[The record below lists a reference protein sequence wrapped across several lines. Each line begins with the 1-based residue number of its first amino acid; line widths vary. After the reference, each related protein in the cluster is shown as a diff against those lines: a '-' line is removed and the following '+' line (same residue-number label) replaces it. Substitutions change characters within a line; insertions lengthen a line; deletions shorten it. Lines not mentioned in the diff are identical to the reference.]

1 MQKIRLPYFLWFFF
15 GGCLIILFLN
25 FCTSSPKNSQNQ
37 TDSSNYFWN
46 LHDTVN
52 YVGMSTCMTCHENVH
67 STFIHTGM
75 GQSFDSAS
83 QQKSKGNFQNFKT
96 VPNTSFRYTVYDKNR
111 NLYYYPFWNNDSLF
125 IEEFRVE
132 NSKKT
137 HQRKEYISYIIGSGQ
152 HTNSHFWKD
161 GPFLHQAPLT
171 FYTQKGIWDLPP
183 GFEAVNTSFERKID
197 MECMSCHNGMPEVN
211 SQSINMFNKI
221 PKGIDCERCHGPGE
235 LHVNLKRQGII
246 VDTSKEADRSIV
258 NPKRLPYS
266 RQVDICQRCHLQG
279 NNVLKPG
286 KLFSDF
292 RPGMK
297 LSDVF
302 EVYMPK
308 YENND
313 YFVMAGHSDRFQ
325 KSACFIASNPK
336 NKLESYN
343 AKINFTCINC
353 HNPHVSV
360 KATQKQVFNQT
371 CVGCH
376 QEESKK
382 SNLHQCKLPIQK
394 QIHENGCVGCHMPAS
409 GAEDIPHVMVHD
421 HKIQRPKNS
430 GSMTGSSG
438 LLTST
443 MNPAITSG
451 TIGKSRT
458 SSNFNSNSTTTAG
471 KSRTSSNFNSN
482 STTTAGKSRTSSNFN
497 SNSTTTAGKSR
508 TSSNTS
514 PESKN
519 STEMSKG
526 KLLGLY
532 CVNNPSPNQLSE
544 ISAYLSYFEK
554 FDPQPLYLQKAEQ
567 LIQTADFDEHV
578 VGNLSGDIIKL
589 EKQIHLY
596 FLKQM
601 YSNVIQLDGIEELT
615 EESNQKSVDV
625 WTYYRLA
632 KSFDYS
638 KKLGEALEY
647 YQLTYQKM
655 PLNLDFGAEYAN
667 ALIRAK
673 RLSEAKSILAKQM
686 NMAKRHSLTWLN
698 LGSVYYLEGNLA
710 QAKRHFEQVIV
721 LNPDNKTAHLYL
733 SELYTKVGESEKSAY
748 HLRLSK

>member
-1 MQKIRLPYFLWFFF
+1 MQKKIKLHYLVLFFF
-15 GGCLIILFLN
+15 VGCVSIVSLN
-25 FCTSSPKNSQNQ
+25 FCTTSP
-37 TDSSNYFWN
+37 SSNTNNRDTPEYFWN

-67 STFIHTGM
+67 STFVHTGM
-75 GQSFDSAS
+75 GQSFDSATRL
-83 QQKSKGNFQNFKT
+83 KSKGSFQQFKT
-96 VPNTSFRYTVYDKNR
+96 IPNTSFRYTVYDKNR
-111 NLYYYPFWNNDSLF
+111 NLYYYPFWSNDSLF

-132 NSKKT
+132 NLIKT

-161 GPFLHQAPLT
+161 GPYLHQAPLT
-171 FYTQKGIWDLPP
+171 YYTQKGIWDLPP

-211 SQSINMFNKI
+211 PQSINIFNEI

-235 LHVNLKRQGII
+235 LHVNLKRQGIL

-325 KSACFIASNPK
+325 QSACFIASNPK
-336 NKLESYN
+336 NQLESYN

-376 QEESKK
+376 QDQSKK
-382 SNLHQCKLPIQK
+382 SKLHQCKLPANK

-421 HKIQRPKNS
+421 HKIQRPKKLN
-430 GSMTGSSG
+430 
-438 LLTST
+438 LLNTPS
-443 MNPAITSG
+443 ISG
-451 TIGKSRT
+451 TGNSILSGNSSPQTVLKNKSSRT
-458 SSNFNSNSTTTAG
+458 SRVNGKANLTVSNS
-471 KSRTSSNFNSN
+471 S
-482 STTTAGKSRTSSNFN
+482 
-497 SNSTTTAGKSR
+497 
-508 TSSNTS
+508 
-514 PESKN
+514 ESKEIGEVN
-519 STEMSKG
+519 KG

-554 FDPQPLYLQKAEQ
+554 FDPQPFYLQKAEQ
-567 LIQTADFDEHV
+567 LINTTEFDDPNFGILNADV
-578 VGNLSGDIIKL
+578 VKL

-596 FLKQM
+596 FLKRM
-601 YSNVIQLDGIEELT
+601 YSNVIQLEGLEELT

-638 KKLGEALEY
+638 KKLTVALEY
-647 YQLTYQKM
+647 YRLAYQKM

-667 ALIRAK
+667 ALIRVK
-673 RLSEAKSILAKQM
+673 RISEAKSILNKQL
-686 NMAKRHSLTWLN
+686 NSAKRHALTWLN

-710 QAKRHFEQVIV
+710 QAKRHFEQVIW
-721 LNPDNKTAHLYL
+721 LTPDNKTAHLYL
-733 SELYTKVGESEKSAY
+733 SELYGKVGETEKSVY

>member
-15 GGCLIILFLN
+15 GGCLIVIFLN
-25 FCTSSPKNSQNQ
+25 FCTSSQKTGQNQ
-37 TDSSNYFWN
+37 LDSSDYFWN

-75 GQSFDSAS
+75 GQSFDSATH
-83 QQKSKGNFQNFKT
+83 QKSKGTFQNFKT
-96 VPNTSFRYTVYDKNR
+96 IPNTSFRYTVYDKNR
-111 NLYYYPFWNNDSLF
+111 NFYYYPFWSNDSLF

-132 NSKKT
+132 NSVKT

-211 SQSINMFNKI
+211 SQSLNMFNKI

-235 LHVNLKRQGII
+235 LHVNLKRQGIL

-371 CVGCH
+371 CIGCH
-376 QEESKK
+376 QEQSKK
-382 SNLHQCKLPIQK
+382 SKLHQCKLPTQK

-409 GAEDIPHVMVHD
+409 GTEDIPHVMVHD
-421 HKIQRPKNS
+421 HKIQRPNNS
-430 GSMTGSSG
+430 SSRGGSSG

-443 MNPAITSG
+443 LNASNRSG
-451 TIGKSRT
+451 LSGKSK
-458 SSNFNSNSTTTAG
+458 SSP
-471 KSRTSSNFNSN
+471 
-482 STTTAGKSRTSSNFN
+482 
-497 SNSTTTAGKSR
+497 
-508 TSSNTS
+508 NTS
-514 PESKN
+514 PEKSKN
-519 STEMSKG
+519 NAGIGTSISASKSKSSPNTSPETRNTTELSKG

-554 FDPQPLYLQKAEQ
+554 FDPQPFYLQKAEQ
-567 LIQTADFDEHV
+567 LINTTDFDDQLI
-578 VGNLSGDIIKL
+578 GALNGDIVKL
-589 EKQIHLY
+589 EKQIHLF
-596 FLKQM
+596 FLKRM

-615 EESNQKSVDV
+615 EEPNQKWVDV

-632 KSFDYS
+632 KSYDYS
-638 KKLGEALEY
+638 KKLGESIEY
-647 YQLTYQKM
+647 YRLAYQKM
-655 PLNLDFGAEYAN
+655 SLNLDFGAEYAN

-673 RLSEAKSILAKQM
+673 RLAEAKAVLNKQLS
-686 NMAKRHSLTWLN
+686 MAKRHQLTWLN
-698 LGSVYYLEGNLA
+698 LGSIYFLEGNLS

-733 SELYTKVGESEKSAY
+733 SELYAKVGESEKSAY

>member
-1 MQKIRLPYFLWFFF
+1 
-15 GGCLIILFLN
+15 
-25 FCTSSPKNSQNQ
+25 
-37 TDSSNYFWN
+37 
-46 LHDTVN
+46 
-52 YVGMSTCMTCHENVH
+52 MSTCMTCHENVH

-75 GQSFDSAS
+75 GQSFDSATIL
-83 QQKSKGNFQNFKT
+83 KSKAKFQQFKII
-96 VPNTSFRYTVYDKNR
+96 PNTNFRYTVLDSKR
-111 NLYYYPFWNNDSLF
+111 NLYYYPFWSNDSLF

-132 NSKKT
+132 NALKT
-137 HQRKEYISYIIGSGQ
+137 YQRKEYISYIIGSGQ

-161 GPFLHQAPLT
+161 GAYLHQAPLT

-183 GFEAVNTSFERKID
+183 GFEVQNTSFDRKID

-211 SQSINMFNKI
+211 KQSINIFNKI

-336 NKLESYN
+336 NQLESYN

-360 KATQKQVFNQT
+360 KATQNQVFNQT

-376 QEESKK
+376 QDQSKK
-382 SNLHQCKLPIQK
+382 SGLHQCKLPPTK
-394 QIHENGCVGCHMPAS
+394 QIHVQGCVGCHMPAS

-421 HKIQRPKNS
+421 HKIQRPKD
-430 GSMTGSSG
+430 
-438 LLTST
+438 
-443 MNPAITSG
+443 IV
-451 TIGKSRT
+451 SRT
-458 SSNFNSNSTTTAG
+458 A
-471 KSRTSSNFNSN
+471 
-482 STTTAGKSRTSSNFN
+482 
-497 SNSTTTAGKSR
+497 
-508 TSSNTS
+508 NTS
-514 PESKN
+514 PEKKKS
-519 STEMSKG
+519 SDVDKG

-554 FDPQPLYLQKAEQ
+554 FDPQPLYLKKAEE
-567 LIQTADFDEHV
+567 LINKTNFDENAT
-578 VGNLSGDIIKL
+578 GNLQGDYIKL
-589 EKQIHLY
+589 EKQIQLY
-596 FLKQM
+596 FLKRM
-601 YSNVIQLDGIEELT
+601 YSTVIQLDKINELT
-615 EESNQKSVDV
+615 EEPNSAYIDA
-625 WTYYRLA
+625 WTYYRIA

-638 KKLGEALEY
+638 NKISESIKY
-647 YQLTYQKM
+647 YQLAFNKM

-667 ALIRAK
+667 ALIRTK
-673 RLSEAKSILAKQM
+673 RIAEAKLVLSMQLKSSQKHA
-686 NMAKRHSLTWLN
+686 LTWLN
-698 LGSVYYLEGNLA
+698 MGSVYYLEGNLSL
-710 QAKRHFEQVIV
+710 AKQHFHRV
-721 LNPDNKTAHLYL
+721 LSLTPDNKLAHLYL
-733 SELYTKVGESEKSAY
+733 SELYSKVGDIEKSNF

>member
-15 GGCLIILFLN
+15 GGCLIVLFLN
-25 FCTSSPKNSQNQ
+25 FCTSSQKTSQNQ
-37 TDSSNYFWN
+37 KDSADYFWN

-211 SQSINMFNKI
+211 PQSINMFNKI

-302 EVYMPK
+302 EVFMPK

-376 QEESKK
+376 QEQSKK
-382 SNLHQCKLPIQK
+382 SKFQQCKLPLQK

-421 HKIQRPKNS
+421 HKIQRPNNTPTASRSKSSANTSREKSKNNA
-430 GSMTGSSG
+430 G
-438 LLTST
+438 
-443 MNPAITSG
+443 IG
-451 TIGKSRT
+451 T
-458 SSNFNSNSTTTAG
+458 SNSDNRS
-471 KSRTSSNFNSN
+471 KSASNN
-482 STTTAGKSRTSSNFN
+482 
-497 SNSTTTAGKSR
+497 
-508 TSSNTS
+508 S

-567 LIQTADFDEHV
+567 LIQSYNFDNQT
-578 VGNLSGDIIKL
+578 VGNLSGDLIKL

-596 FLKQM
+596 FLKRM
-601 YSNVIQLDGIEELT
+601 YSNVIELDGIEELT
-615 EESNQKSVDV
+615 KDSNQKSVDV

-638 KKLGEALEY
+638 KKLVKSIEY
-647 YQLTYQKM
+647 YRLAYQKM
-655 PLNLDFGAEYAN
+655 SLNLDFGAEYAN

-673 RLSEAKSILAKQM
+673 RLAEAKIILNKQL

>member
-1 MQKIRLPYFLWFFF
+1 MMQKIRLPHFLWFFF
-15 GGCLIILFLN
+15 GGCLIVLFLN
-25 FCTSSPKNSQNQ
+25 FCTSSQKTGQNQ
-37 TDSSNYFWN
+37 LDSSDYFWN

-75 GQSFDSAS
+75 GQSFDSATH
-83 QQKSKGNFQNFKT
+83 QKSKGTFQNFKT
-96 VPNTSFRYTVYDKNR
+96 VTNTSFRYTVYDKNR
-111 NLYYYPFWNNDSLF
+111 NFYYYPFWSNDSLF

-132 NSKKT
+132 KSQKT

-161 GPFLHQAPLT
+161 GAFLHQAPLT

-197 MECMSCHNGMPEVN
+197 IECMSCHNGMPEVN
-211 SQSINMFNKI
+211 YQSINIFNKI

-235 LHVNLKRQGII
+235 MHVNLKRQGVL

-325 KSACFIASNPK
+325 QSACFIASNPK

-376 QEESKK
+376 QEQSKK
-382 SNLHQCKLPIQK
+382 SKLQQCKLPLQK
-394 QIHENGCVGCHMPAS
+394 QIHNNGCVGCHMPAS
-409 GAEDIPHVMVHD
+409 GTEDIPHVMVHD
-421 HKIQRPKNS
+421 HKIQRPKYFNV
-430 GSMTGSSG
+430 
-438 LLTST
+438 ST
-443 MNPAITSG
+443 ASVN
-451 TIGKSRT
+451 
-458 SSNFNSNSTTTAG
+458 
-471 KSRTSSNFNSN
+471 
-482 STTTAGKSRTSSNFN
+482 
-497 SNSTTTAGKSR
+497 
-508 TSSNTS
+508 
-514 PESKN
+514 SKN
-519 STEMSKG
+519 SSKLQPTYSNYSKNSSKLQPTYSNYSKNSKNSSKPSPKTTNHTEISKG

-532 CVNNPSPNQLSE
+532 CVNNPSPNQVSK

-567 LIQTADFDEHV
+567 LINTTDFDDQII
-578 VGNLSGDIIKL
+578 GALNGDIIKL

-596 FLKQM
+596 FLKRM
-601 YSNVIQLDGIEELT
+601 YSSVIQLDGIYHLT
-615 EESNQKSVDV
+615 NESNQKWVDV
-625 WTYYRLA
+625 WTFYRLA
-632 KSFDYS
+632 KSYDYN
-638 KKLGEALEY
+638 KMMIDALEY
-647 YQLTYQKM
+647 YRLTYEKM

-667 ALIRAK
+667 ALIRNK
-673 RLSEAKSILAKQM
+673 RYSEAKSILTKQL
-686 NMAKRHSLTWLN
+686 NIAQKHALTWLN
-698 LGSVYYLEGNLA
+698 LGSILYLEGNLST
-710 QAKRHFEQVIV
+710 AKQHFQKV
-721 LNPDNKTAHLYL
+721 LNLSPDNKLAHLYL
-733 SELYTKVGESEKSAY
+733 SELYAKVGESEKSDY

>member
-1 MQKIRLPYFLWFFF
+1 MNKKFKHIHFLFCFFL
-15 GGCLIILFLN
+15 GCVIAISFN
-25 FCTSSPKNSQNQ
+25 FCSSSSTVDTTQN
-37 TDSSNYFWN
+37 DSNQYFWN
-46 LHDTVN
+46 LNDTVD
-52 YVGMSTCMTCHENVH
+52 YVGMGTCMTCHENVH

-75 GQSFDSAS
+75 GQSFDSATIL
-83 QQKSKGNFQNFKT
+83 KSKAKFQQFKI
-96 VPNTSFRYTVYDKNR
+96 VPNTSFRYTVFDSKR
-111 NLYYYPFWNNDSLF
+111 NLYYYPFWSNDSLF

-132 NSKKT
+132 NALKIY
-137 HQRKEYISYIIGSGQ
+137 QRKEYISYIIGSGQ

-161 GPFLHQAPLT
+161 GAYLHQAPLT

-183 GFEAVNTSFERKID
+183 GFEVQNTSFERKID
-197 MECMSCHNGMPEVN
+197 MECMSCHNGMPQVN
-211 SQSINMFNKI
+211 TQSINIFNKI

-235 LHVNLKRQGII
+235 LHVNLKRQGIV

-336 NKLESYN
+336 NQLKSYN

-371 CVGCH
+371 CMGCH
-376 QEESKK
+376 QDQSKK
-382 SNLHQCKLPIQK
+382 SRLHQCKLAPNK

-409 GAEDIPHVMVHD
+409 GTEDIPHVMVHD
-421 HKIQRPKNS
+421 HKIQRPKGNTSKTALTSPDKNNQNS
-430 GSMTGSSG
+430 QTHSPNYTVKAKLQTSLEIQGSS
-438 LLTST
+438 
-443 MNPAITSG
+443 AID
-451 TIGKSRT
+451 
-458 SSNFNSNSTTTAG
+458 
-471 KSRTSSNFNSN
+471 
-482 STTTAGKSRTSSNFN
+482 
-497 SNSTTTAGKSR
+497 
-508 TSSNTS
+508 
-514 PESKN
+514 
-519 STEMSKG
+519 KG
-526 KLLGLY
+526 KLLGIY
-532 CVNNPSPNQLSE
+532 CVNNPSPNKLSE

-554 FDPQPLYLQKAEQ
+554 FDPQPLYLQKAEE
-567 LIQTADFDEHV
+567 LINQADFSEEIEQIV
-578 VGNLSGDIIKL
+578 RSEKVRNPSVPGRLNFNGEIVKL
-589 EKQIHLY
+589 EKLIHLY
-596 FLKQM
+596 FLKKS
-601 YSNVIQLDGIEELT
+601 YSNIVQLSDLEEL
-615 EESNQKSVDV
+615 EDESNFPMIDA
-625 WTYYRLA
+625 WTFYRVA

-638 KKLGEALEY
+638 NNISKSIKF
-647 YQLTYQKM
+647 YQLAFNKM

-667 ALIRAK
+667 ALIRNK
-673 RLSEAKSILAKQM
+673 RIAEAKLVLSKQLKSSQKH
-686 NMAKRHSLTWLN
+686 ALTWLN
-698 LGSVYYLEGNLA
+698 MGSVYYLEGNLS
-710 QAKRHFEQVIV
+710 QAKQHFQRV
-721 LNPDNKTAHLYL
+721 LSLTPDNKLAHLYM
-733 SELYTKVGESEKSAY
+733 SELYSKVGDIEKSNF